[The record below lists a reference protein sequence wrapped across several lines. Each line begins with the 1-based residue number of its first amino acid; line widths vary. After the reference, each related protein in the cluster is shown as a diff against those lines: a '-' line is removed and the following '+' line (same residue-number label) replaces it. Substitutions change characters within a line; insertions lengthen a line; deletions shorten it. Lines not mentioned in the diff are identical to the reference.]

1 MIKFIFWTLLA
12 LLMVVCC
19 VLDVINQD
27 WFALSVSIIA
37 LILDSAES
45 FFAFKQWYSN
55 NKKTNKKNL
64 WEVKENESTN
74 HN

>member
-19 VLDVINQD
+19 VIDIITGA

-37 LILDSAES
+37 LILDSANS
-45 FFAFKQWYSN
+45 FFAFKQWHR
-55 NKKTNKKNL
+55 KKSLGGKRK
-64 WEVKENESTN
+64 
-74 HN
+74 